1 MVIMN
6 NFFLYLLLIHFIN
19 DFIIQNDELVIKKR
33 EQNKT
38 YHLYHASIQGIISLI
53 FLLVNKVNLKDSIS
67 IFLILI
73 ISHFF
78 IDFSKIYLD
87 SNNFRLKEGIILK
100 TKNLNLF
107 LLDQV
112 SHIGIIYILCNYY
125 LSSYIV
131 SNKIFNFFTKKHLL
145 IILFYI
151 LGTYFSSVL
160 IVKILDLIYYHNK
173 NYRDEFKINKE
184 INENIKVGKYIGIL
198 ERGFVLIVYFFS
210 NDLKISLSAIT
221 VLLAIKSITRF
232 KLMEEKEFAE
242 YYLLG
247 SLLSYTCVLINII
260 IYSLY

>member
-1 MVIMN
+1 MN

-112 SHIGIIYILCNYY
+112 SHIGIIYRN
-125 LSSYIV
+125 
-131 SNKIFNFFTKKHLL
+131 T
-145 IILFYI
+145 
-151 LGTYFSSVL
+151 
-160 IVKILDLIYYHNK
+160 
-173 NYRDEFKINKE
+173 
-184 INENIKVGKYIGIL
+184 
-198 ERGFVLIVYFFS
+198 
-210 NDLKISLSAIT
+210 
-221 VLLAIKSITRF
+221 
-232 KLMEEKEFAE
+232 
-242 YYLLG
+242 
-247 SLLSYTCVLINII
+247 
-260 IYSLY
+260 